1 MSGRVLNITE
11 LFHKRNL
18 NIEQNIEY
26 DKIKKLSE
34 QVIVDNFKRNPTR
47 QNIFNG
53 PNGFTIVKTCAKQ
66 KKKKCNWNIKI
77 NINTNEA
84 NM

>member
-1 MSGRVLNITE
+1 MIKLKNCQNRSSWIILNEIQ
-11 LFHKRNL
+11 HV
-18 NIEQNIEY
+18 
-26 DKIKKLSE
+26 KIYLM
-34 QVIVDNFKRNPTR
+34 D
-47 QNIFNG
+47 

-84 NM
+84 IITCDKNCQHRKSKKA